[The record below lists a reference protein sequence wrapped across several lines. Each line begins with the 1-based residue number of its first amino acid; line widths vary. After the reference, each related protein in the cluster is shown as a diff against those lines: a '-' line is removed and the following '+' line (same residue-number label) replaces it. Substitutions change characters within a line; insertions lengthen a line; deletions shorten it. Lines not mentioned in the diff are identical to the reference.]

1 MSVNI
6 ELRSDVYTP
15 ANLLPVGVDLGP
27 SAIKIMKLRDT
38 VFFYGLFA
46 SLSERLSS
54 RFPLSSWSN
63 QEARDGCDLSSRQ
76 FQLPEHFLALGHLLR
91 ECVQQV
97 RERARPSCLGCVGF
111 VYTLSCYAL
120 YAVLFL
126 RGGYLS

>member
-1 MSVNI
+1 MSDNI

-76 FQLPEHFLALGHLLR
+76 F
-91 ECVQQV
+91 
-97 RERARPSCLGCVGF
+97 
-111 VYTLSCYAL
+111 
-120 YAVLFL
+120 
-126 RGGYLS
+126 